1 MLEQGGGTLLRKRFP
16 DPVFEQGCLLVTQR
30 VWGSVEVSSY
40 LTWVPSGVSF
50 TSICL
55 SAEDS
60 RPQGQ
65 NAV

>member
-1 MLEQGGGTLLRKRFP
+1 MEQGGDTLLRKRFP
-16 DPVFEQGCLLVTQR
+16 GCLLVTQR
-30 VWGSVEVSSY
+30 VWGSVEASSY
-40 LTWVPSGVSF
+40 STWVPSGVRF
-50 TSICL
+50 TSVRL